1 MADFREKPLSFDRLK
16 KKVHIAHDVKINV
29 SLLHLIPFSLY
40 VPRKNSFKQRT
51 NFEPNKKKVLHG
63 IHVEGLNVI
72 IKRTSRLEEL
82 TLR

>member
-1 MADFREKPLSFDRLK
+1 MTSKL
-16 KKVHIAHDVKINV
+16 I
-29 SLLHLIPFSLY
+29 SLWHLIPFSLY

-51 NFEPNKKKVLHG
+51 NFEPNKKNVLHG
-63 IHVEGLNVI
+63 IHVNVI

>member
-1 MADFREKPLSFDRLK
+1 MTSKL
-16 KKVHIAHDVKINV
+16 I
-29 SLLHLIPFSLY
+29 SLLSLIPFSLY

-51 NFEPNKKKVLHG
+51 NFELDKKKNVLHG

>member
-1 MADFREKPLSFDRLK
+1 MTSKL
-16 KKVHIAHDVKINV
+16 I

-51 NFEPNKKKVLHG
+51 NFEPDKKKNVLHG

>member
-1 MADFREKPLSFDRLK
+1 MTSKL
-16 KKVHIAHDVKINV
+16 I
-29 SLLHLIPFSLY
+29 SLLSLIPFSLY

-51 NFEPNKKKVLHG
+51 NFELDKKKKNVLHG